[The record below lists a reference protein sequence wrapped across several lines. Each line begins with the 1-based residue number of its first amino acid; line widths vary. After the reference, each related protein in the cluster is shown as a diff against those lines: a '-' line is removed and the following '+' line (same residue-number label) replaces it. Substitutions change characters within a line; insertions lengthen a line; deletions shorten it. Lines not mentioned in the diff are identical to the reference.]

1 MFLEVCLL
9 SLGLFTGS
17 ELYKKIEA
25 SFGGKPHN
33 CGLRKKHEQPVR
45 SAEAQE
51 NGKIKRSFTPEQAEV
66 SSALEALTQ
75 EVSGLRD
82 DFAEYLAVNKGAVNK
97 AAVDKYPVRNSEA
110 PPATAQQSTVPH
122 SSIFEKLIKENV
134 TLREG
139 KTG

>member
-1 MFLEVCLL
+1 MFFEVCLL

-25 SFGGKPHN
+25 SFGGKPQN
-33 CGLRKKHEQPVR
+33 CGLRKKNEQPVR
-45 SAEAQE
+45 SAETQGS
-51 NGKIKRSFTPEQAEV
+51 GKAESSFTPEQAEV

-97 AAVDKYPVRNSEA
+97 HPVKNSEA
-110 PPATAQQSTVPH
+110 PPTATPQSPVPR

-134 TLREG
+134 TLREE
-139 KTG
+139 KTGE